1 MGVSAAVGS
10 VQRASL
16 SPPNLSSL
24 NLSLHE
30 IWADA
35 LVQLCAL
42 QGHHCTAHGEH
53 QTKEMFL
60 GELQSP

>member
-1 MGVSAAVGS
+1 MDVSAAVGS

-35 LVQLCAL
+35 LVQRCAL
-42 QGHHCTAHGEH
+42 
-53 QTKEMFL
+53 
-60 GELQSP
+60 